1 MNPGVADRFLNV
13 FTTYIDSGFGLVSG
27 EVAFLATTLVA
38 IDMTLA
44 ALFWAWSPGEE
55 ILARLVKKTLF
66 VGAFAFI
73 LSNFNGL
80 ARIIFESFSGLGL
93 QAGGGGMSPAEFL
106 QPGRLGQ
113 AGIDAG
119 RPILEAAQQMSGFPA
134 VFENLPQIIVLL
146 VAWLVVVVAFFL
158 LAVQLFI
165 TLVEFKLTTLAGFIL
180 VPFGLFGRTAFL
192 AERVLGNVMASGV
205 KVLVLAVIVGIGS
218 SLFDEFVQDFGG
230 LAPSLEEVLSLA
242 LAALCLLGLGIFG
255 PGIANGLVSGG
266 PQLGAGSAVA
276 TGLAAGGAA
285 AAGVLGGKALA
296 ATVGGGARAVFGSV
310 MRRAAPAPA
319 QAAAQ
324 PAAAAAGQGATAGQG
339 GASRTAPA
347 WAQRLQARQAA
358 GHAAGTAA
366 HALRA
371 GDAAAGGASVS
382 LSEDRT

>member
-13 FTTYIDSGFGLVSG
+13 FTTYIDSGFGLVGG
-27 EVAFLATTLVA
+27 EVAFLATTLVV

-55 ILARLVKKTLF
+55 ILARLVKKTLY

-73 LSNFNGL
+73 LSNFNAL

-93 QAGGGGMSPAEFL
+93 QAGGGGMSAGEFL
-106 QPGRLGQ
+106 RPGRLGQ

-119 RPILEAAQQMSGFPA
+119 QPILEAAQQMSGFPA
-134 VFENLPQIIVLL
+134 VFDNLPQIAVLL
-146 VAWLVVVVAFFL
+146 LAWLVVVLAFFV
-158 LAVQLFI
+158 LAVQLFV

-230 LAPSLEEVLSLA
+230 MSPSLEEVLSLA
-242 LAALCLLGLGIFG
+242 LAALCLLGLGVFG

-266 PQLGAGSAVA
+266 PQLGAGAAVG
-276 TGLAAGGAA
+276 TGLAAGGLA
-285 AAGVLGGKALA
+285 AAGAAGGRLLA
-296 ATVGGGARAVFGSV
+296 GSAVGAARSIFSAMRRPAVSSGGGAPPSGGS
-310 MRRAAPAPA
+310 RPSG
-319 QAAAQ
+319 
-324 PAAAAAGQGATAGQG
+324 AAAGEPGASQG
-339 GASRTAPA
+339 GQPPA
-347 WAQRLQARQAA
+347 WARHLQQKQAA
-358 GHAAGTAA
+358 GHAASTAA
-366 HALRA
+366 HALRSGDQA
-371 GDAAAGGASVS
+371 GSGASVS
-382 LSEDRT
+382 LSEDRS